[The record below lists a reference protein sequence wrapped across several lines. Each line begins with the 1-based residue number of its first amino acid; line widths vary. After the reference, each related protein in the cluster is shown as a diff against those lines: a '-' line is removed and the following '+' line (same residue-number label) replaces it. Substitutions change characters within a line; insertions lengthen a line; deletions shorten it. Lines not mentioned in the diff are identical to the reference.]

1 MKKVANDLS
10 FNDINLGDYFYFNK
24 IISKNDVLK
33 FAELT
38 GDYNPLHVDEEYAI
52 TSIFKI
58 NIIHGMFCASLF
70 STLVGM
76 YCPGKRCLY
85 LSQNLNFR
93 KPAFYNDILKI
104 SGEVIDKNISIN
116 TIKMKLKINRN
127 DEIIVIGEAVLK
139 II

>member
-1 MKKVANDLS
+1 
-10 FNDINLGDYFYFNK
+10 
-24 IISKNDVLK
+24 
-33 FAELT
+33 
-38 GDYNPLHVDEEYAI
+38 
-52 TSIFKI
+52 
-58 NIIHGMFCASLF
+58 MFCASLF

-93 KPAFYNDILKI
+93 KPAFYNDILRI

>member
-1 MKKVANDLS
+1 VKKVANDLS
-10 FNDINLGDYFYFNK
+10 FNDIKIGDYFYFNK
-24 IISKNDVLK
+24 IISKKDVLK

-38 GDYNPLHVDEEYAI
+38 GDYNPLHVDENYAS

>member
-38 GDYNPLHVDEEYAI
+38 GDYNPLHVDEEYAF

-104 SGEVIDKNISIN
+104 SGEVIDKNVSIN